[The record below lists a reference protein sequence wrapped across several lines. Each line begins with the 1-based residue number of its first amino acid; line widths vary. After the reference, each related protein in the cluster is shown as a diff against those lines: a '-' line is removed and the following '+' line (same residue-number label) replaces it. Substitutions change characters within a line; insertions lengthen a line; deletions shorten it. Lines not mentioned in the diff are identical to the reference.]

1 MTKEVACD
9 DGKPDRQCKLG
20 DPPENLARSCPA
32 IMATPPAN
40 SPAPAHAP
48 DAHTQTFA
56 HPAQRTIVLPDLD
69 WVDIPGG
76 EFRYQQR
83 ERRTLGTFRIARY
96 PITNVQYQTFVDAGG
111 YREERWWQDLR
122 RPEPQPSRWPQGNR
136 PRTNVDWYEAVA
148 FARWLSA
155 QLRYEVRLPTEEE
168 WERAAGGPE
177 GREYPWGA
185 EYESGQANID
195 ETARWGSEK
204 VGGWYLGQTAA
215 VGVYP
220 HGASEEG
227 VLDLSGNVWEWCLNQ
242 YDYPETIRPDTSRQ
256 MRVLRGGSWDGPA
269 ASARASL
276 RFAGPSDY
284 RDDDVG
290 FRLVSSAPIV

>member
-1 MTKEVACD
+1 M
-9 DGKPDRQCKLG
+9 
-20 DPPENLARSCPA
+20 
-32 IMATPPAN
+32 
-40 SPAPAHAP
+40 
-48 DAHTQTFA
+48 
-56 HPAQRTIVLPDLD
+56 PDLD

-76 EFRYQQR
+76 EFLYQQR
-83 ERRTLGTFRIARY
+83 QRRTLGTFRIARY

-111 YREERWWQDLR
+111 YRAEHWWRDLQ

-155 QLRYEVRLPTEEE
+155 QLRYEVRFPTEEE

-195 ETARWGSEK
+195 ETWGEK
-204 VGGWYLGQTAA
+204 KGLWHLEQTTA

-220 HGASEEG
+220 HGASPEG

-242 YDYPETIRPDTSRQ
+242 YDQPERIQPDTSGRA
-256 MRVLRGGSWDGPA
+256 RVLRGGSWYDIA
-269 ASARASL
+269 ALARASL
-276 RFAGPSDY
+276 RSWFHPDFRY
-284 RDDDVG
+284 DLVG
-290 FRLVSSAPIV
+290 FRLVSSAPII